1 MGNIRKKTRTVSGKL
16 YTYYEARYTE
26 GYDPGTGKQIQRSI
40 SGKTQKEVAKDIN
53 VSPQTFNTWCQGI
66 ALPRMGKV
74 QKLAD
79 YFGVNKSDLI
89 EEKEDTVDETYYFN
103 EDARELAEFMFKN
116 PEYKVLFD
124 ASRKVKK
131 EDIAFV
137 KQMID
142 RVRGDVDD
150 TGC

>member
-1 MGNIRKKTRTVSGKL
+1 MSDERQKSVFQKNLLKYL
-16 YTYYEARYTE
+16 
-26 GYDPGTGKQIQRSI
+26 QLNN
-40 SGKTQKEVAKDIN
+40 KTQKEVADAIN

-74 QKLAD
+74 QLLAD
-79 YFGVNKSDLI
+79 YFHINKSDLI
-89 EEKEDTVDETYYFN
+89 EDKSDTEESPEPYYISD
-103 EDARELAEFMFKN
+103 DARELAQFMFEN

-124 ASRKVKK
+124 ASRKVRK
-131 EDIAFV
+131 EDIEFV

-150 TGC
+150 AGC

>member
-1 MGNIRKKTRTVSGKL
+1 MSDERQKSVFQKNLLKYLHINN
-16 YTYYEARYTE
+16 
-26 GYDPGTGKQIQRSI
+26 
-40 SGKTQKEVAKDIN
+40 KTQKEVAEAIN

-74 QKLAD
+74 QLLAD
-79 YFGVNKSDLI
+79 YFHINKSDLI
-89 EEKEDTVDETYYFN
+89 EDKAETDDFPEKYYLDN
-103 EDARELAEFMFKN
+103 DARELAEFMFKN

-131 EDIAFV
+131 EDIEFV

-142 RVRGDVDD
+142 RMRGDSDYD
-150 TGC
+150 GC

>member
-1 MGNIRKKTRTVSGKL
+1 MSENEQKIIFSRNLLKLVS
-16 YTYYEARYTE
+16 A
-26 GYDPGTGKQIQRSI
+26 QN
-40 SGKTQKEVAKDIN
+40 KTQKEVADAIG

>member
-1 MGNIRKKTRTVSGKL
+1 MSENEQKIIFSRNLLKLVS
-16 YTYYEARYTE
+16 A
-26 GYDPGTGKQIQRSI
+26 QN
-40 SGKTQKEVAKDIN
+40 KTQKEVADAIG

-150 TGC
+150 TGY

>member
-1 MGNIRKKTRTVSGKL
+1 MQ
-16 YTYYEARYTE
+16 ECA
-26 GYDPGTGKQIQRSI
+26 
-40 SGKTQKEVAKDIN
+40 
-53 VSPQTFNTWCQGI
+53 NTLQN
-66 ALPRMGKV
+66 
-74 QKLAD
+74 LASA
-79 YFGVNKSDLI
+79 FLI